1 MIFSPAC
8 RANSQICA
16 FNLANCCI
24 VLSLIT
30 FHDQNVHCKVSPEF
44 KQLLFSHRTSEFK
57 TNSPM
62 VPSLAP
68 MIVRSSKWSCGFLPL
83 VCVNGVY
90 KIAAANIQWLS
101 VDSSSYSLPA
111 VQHL

>member
-1 MIFSPAC
+1 
-8 RANSQICA
+8 
-16 FNLANCCI
+16 
-24 VLSLIT
+24 
-30 FHDQNVHCKVSPEF
+30 
-44 KQLLFSHRTSEFK
+44 
-57 TNSPM
+57 M

-111 VQHL
+111 VQHLADVEFCMWIGFLPTSLWLGLVARKPSK